1 MLTELNNATP
11 DITASGD
18 REKMEAPLG
27 ARELFLAA
35 VYTTEHKEEAEEGA
49 GGACS
54 TSPADASASRAAT
67 GQRGRDEAGLGQLSR
82 GGTSRQNSE
91 ASATGA
97 SRNS

>member
-54 TSPADASASRAAT
+54 TVQQTPLHP
-67 GQRGRDEAGLGQLSR
+67 GRPQGTKDEEGLWQLSG